1 MKITI
6 YGAKNCSKCEKLY
19 SLARE
24 VVEEEDLN
32 AEVEKINDTT
42 KAVSKGIM
50 SLPALAV
57 DGEVKAKGKVL
68 TKEEIKNYLN
78 V

>member
-6 YGAKNCSKCEKLY
+6 YGTECCSKCNKVVEIVE
-19 SLARE
+19 E
-24 VVEEEDLN
+24 VVEENDLD
-32 AEVEKINDTT
+32 AEVEKIDDSV
-42 KAVSKGIM
+42 KAAQKGIM

-57 DGEVKAKGKVL
+57 DGEIKAKGKVS
-68 TKEEIKNYLN
+68 TKEEIEEYLN

>member
-6 YGAKNCSKCEKLY
+6 YGTECCSKCNKVVETVK
-19 SLARE
+19 E
-24 VVEEEDLN
+24 VVKENDLD
-32 AEVEKINDTT
+32 AKIEKIDDSV
-42 KAVSKGIM
+42 KAAQKGIM

-57 DGEVKAKGKVL
+57 DGEIKAKGKVS
-68 TKEEIKNYLN
+68 TKEEIEEYLN